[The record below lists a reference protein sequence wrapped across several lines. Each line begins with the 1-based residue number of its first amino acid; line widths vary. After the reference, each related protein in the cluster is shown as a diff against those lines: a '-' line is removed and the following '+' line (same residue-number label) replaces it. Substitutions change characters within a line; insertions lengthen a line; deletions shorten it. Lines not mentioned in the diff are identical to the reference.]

1 MQKTRK
7 ETSTFGTCRRRE
19 RLARSISTIVGK
31 SAAPRAA
38 ALHSGLQQLL
48 GKSSLERA
56 HGVRTGQGPR
66 QQRAHEQ
73 APGNPSVSFRTDSLA
88 TQHSRHV
95 PSLQAHRGL
104 SYST

>member
-38 ALHSGLQQLL
+38 ALHSGLQQ
-48 GKSSLERA
+48 SSLERA